1 MSIPLPWLDATTAI
15 RDGMVHWPDNAP
27 VHIRKTLSIATGAA
41 ANVTEVSMSA
51 HTGTHVDAPLH
62 FTANAGDSTT
72 IDLARLMGRAR
83 VVGIADPH
91 RISLAEVQLLAIQP
105 GDRLLFRTRLSDHEW
120 STMPFQSDFV
130 ALDADAARHLRDC
143 GVVCVGVDYLS
154 VGNADTHHTLLDAG
168 IGVIEGL
175 ALQHIAPGEYE
186 MLCLPL
192 KIVDSD
198 GAPAR
203 ILLRPLQAHEM

>member
-154 VGNADTHHTLLDAG
+154 VGHADTHHTLLDAG